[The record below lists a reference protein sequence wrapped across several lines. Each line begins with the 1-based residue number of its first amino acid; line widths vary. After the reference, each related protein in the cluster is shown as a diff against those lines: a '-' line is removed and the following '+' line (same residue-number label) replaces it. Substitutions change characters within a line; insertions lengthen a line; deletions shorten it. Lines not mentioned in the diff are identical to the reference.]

1 MYVIKIINSFRNN
14 VYLMKDEDIERPPAM
29 KVRQGI
35 QDAMTYS
42 LPEKHF
48 SENHIDLVDIDI
60 ALNNLGWNFSNYKIL
75 NLTDIHL
82 GQWINPEYLD
92 ELIDYVNTLN
102 FDLITLTGD
111 YFSYNLDDYDKSLE
125 KSLKKLKARDGKYGV
140 LGNHDHWMNADR
152 VREIFKNADIIDLSN
167 DVVTLKKNGDCI
179 NLCGVDSYTV
189 CADNLD
195 KVITKMPKNI
205 PSILLAHEP
214 DFAQESSQ
222 TGLFDLQISGHS
234 HGGQFI
240 IPGVETTPF
249 RGPNSTRYPVGLYK
263 VGDMLQY
270 TSKGLGTNSFRIR
283 INCKPEI
290 TIITLKTTKRR
301 KIMIE

>member
-1 MYVIKIINSFRNN
+1 MTDN
-14 VYLMKDEDIERPPAM
+14 EIERPPAM

-42 LPEKHF
+42 LPDKRF
-48 SENHIDLVDIDI
+48 SKNNVDLVELDIV
-60 ALNNLGWNFSNYKIL
+60 LNDLGWNFNNFKIL

-92 ELIDYVNTLN
+92 DLVDYVNTLN
-102 FDLITLTGD
+102 IDLITLTGD
-111 YFSYNLDDYDKSLE
+111 YFSYNLNDYDVSLE
-125 KSLKKLKARDGKYGV
+125 KSFKKLKAPHGKFGV
-140 LGNHDHWMNADR
+140 LGNHDHWMSAEKIR
-152 VREIFKNADIIDLSN
+152 KIFKNSGIIDLSN
-167 DVVTLKKNGDCI
+167 DVITLKKDEDRL

-195 KVITKMPKNI
+195 EVISKMPKNI

-214 DFAQESSQ
+214 DFAKESSQ

-234 HGGQFI
+234 HGGQLI
-240 IPGVETTPF
+240 IPKIETTPF
-249 RGPNSTRYPVGLYK
+249 RGPNSTKYPVGLYK
-263 VGDMLQY
+263 VGDMVQY

-290 TIITLKTTKRR
+290 TIITLKTDKKE
-301 KIMIE
+301 KIKIE

>member
-1 MYVIKIINSFRNN
+1 
-14 VYLMKDEDIERPPAM
+14 MKDEDIDRPSAM

-42 LPEKHF
+42 LPDKKF
-48 SENHIDLVDIDI
+48 SENKIEIVEIDI
-60 ALNNLGWNFSNYKIL
+60 ELDNLGWNFNNYRIL

-92 ELIDYVNTLN
+92 ELIDYVNTFN
-102 FDLITLTGD
+102 VDLVTLTGD
-111 YFSYNLDDYDKSLE
+111 YFSYNLHDYDKSLE
-125 KSLKKLKARDGKYGV
+125 ESFKKLTAKDGKFGV
-140 LGNHDHWMNADR
+140 LGNHDHWMSAERIRN
-152 VREIFKNADIIDLSN
+152 IFHAADIVDLSN
-167 DVVTLKKNGDCI
+167 DVHVLKKGDDRI
-179 NLCGVDSYTV
+179 NLCGVDSCTV

-195 KVITKMPKNI
+195 NVIAKMEKNI

-214 DFAQESSQ
+214 DFAKQSSQ

-240 IPGVETTPF
+240 IPKFETTPF

-263 VGDMLQY
+263 VGNMTQY

-283 INCKPEI
+283 VNCKPEI
-290 TIITLKTTKRR
+290 TIISLKTNKKH
-301 KIMIE
+301 KIKIE